1 MRNVPII
8 AAGLSAVSGLAL
20 LAGCAGSST
29 KPPAPASLASQPA
42 KQIVAKATAAAT
54 AAGWVHANLTAKA
67 GSTSITSSGVA
78 GPNASSENVEV
89 AGAGHATELLIAGV
103 VYVRGSSAT
112 VLKGFL
118 QLPAVDS
125 RLVHKWI
132 VFRPGDPSYQQVVSG
147 MTLGSF
153 LTQILPAG
161 SLTKTRRTT
170 MDGQAVIGIRGKAP
184 ASTQM
189 PAGATDT
196 VYIAATGRPLP
207 VACVESVSTAQI
219 SVVFSQWGQA
229 VTLQKP
235 RHTVPDPSGLGSA

>member
-1 MRNVPII
+1 MRNVQIFVSV
-8 AAGLSAVSGLAL
+8 AAVSGLAL
-20 LAGCAGSST
+20 LAGCGNGST
-29 KPPAPASLASQPA
+29 KPPAPAGLASLSA
-42 KQIVAKATAAAT
+42 KQIATKATAAAT
-54 AAGWVHANLTAKA
+54 AASWVHANLTAKA

-78 GPNASSENVEV
+78 GLSAASESVEV
-89 AGAGHATELLIAGV
+89 AGSGHATELMIAGL

-112 VLKGFL
+112 VLQGFL

-132 VFRPGDPSYQQVVSG
+132 VFGPDDPSYQQVASG

-153 LTQILPAG
+153 LAQIMPAG
-161 SLTKTRRTT
+161 SLKKTGRTT

-184 ASTQM
+184 ASTEM

-196 VYIAATGRPLP
+196 VYIAATGKPLP

-219 SVVFSQWGQA
+219 DVVFSQWGQA
-229 VTLQKP
+229 VTLTKP
-235 RHTVPDPSGLGSA
+235 RHTVPAPS

>member
-1 MRNVPII
+1 MRNVRII
-8 AAGLSAVSGLAL
+8 TTGLTALSGLAL
-20 LAGCAGSST
+20 LAGCASNST
-29 KPPAPASLASQPA
+29 KPPAPAGLASQSA
-42 KQIVAKATAAAT
+42 KQIVAKATAAAM
-54 AAGWVHANLTAKA
+54 AASWVHANLTAKA

-78 GPNASSENVEV
+78 GPNAASESVEV
-89 AGAGHATELLIAGV
+89 AGAGHATELLIAGA

-118 QLPAVDS
+118 QLPSVDS
-125 RLVHKWI
+125 RLIHKWI

-153 LTQILPAG
+153 LTQVMPTG
-161 SLTKTRRTT
+161 SLTKTGRTT
-170 MDGQAVIGIRGKAP
+170 MDGQAVIGVRGKAP

-196 VYIAATGRPLP
+196 VYIAATGKPLL
-207 VACVESVSTAQI
+207 VASVESVSTAQI
-219 SVVFSQWGQA
+219 DVVFSQWGQA

-235 RHTVPDPSGLGSA
+235 RHTVPDPGGSASA